1 MAVHADGA
9 LADYLK
15 LTGRFEKRVYQGFSD
30 AWRQSSKG
38 TNYELQMALGGSYNL
53 DLKNILLARR
63 ASNAPAEDVT
73 PNISMSIGLFDDI
86 LKSDNGTASLKGAMA
101 CADGEGTVER
111 PLTLYADAPGAAA
124 LARAMKKANRIASAV
139 KSEPLSPSSG
149 ALASSGQGGV
159 WLSCCLLRSA
169 ADTI

>member
-1 MAVHADGA
+1 MFMAVHADGA

-86 LKSDNGTASLKGAMA
+86 LKSDNGTASSSSLKGAMA

-124 LARAMKKANRIASAV
+124 LARAMKKANRVAYAV
-139 KSEPLSPSSG
+139 K
-149 ALASSGQGGV
+149 
-159 WLSCCLLRSA
+159 LSCCLLRSA